1 MKNYLVLVNAE
12 HPLFHPVDPSEL
24 VCALDGYPG
33 ILLER
38 TAAKALRKLLA
49 DIGSRDEIVP
59 VSGWRSRE
67 EQKKIWKD
75 TVAERGIDF
84 ARKYVAL
91 PACSEHETGLAI
103 DLALNQEPVDFIRP
117 HFPKDG
123 ICRLFREK
131 MIAYGFIE
139 RYPEGKESIT
149 GIASE
154 PWHFRYV
161 GLPHAAIM
169 KQHGFCLEEY
179 IDYLSL
185 FPAEGRHLEINIQ
198 NKNFEIFYQKISD
211 SDSSVTLSLPSSLP
225 FQVSGTNTDG
235 CIVTLWR

>member
-103 DLALNQEPVDFIRP
+103 DLALNAPDIDFICP
-117 HFPKDG
+117 EFPRTG
-123 ICRLFREK
+123 ICRKFREL
-131 MIAYGFIE
+131 APHYGFIE
-139 RYPEGKESIT
+139 RYQKAKESIT
-149 GIASE
+149 GISEE

-161 GLPHAAIM
+161 GTPHSVVIAE
-169 KQHGFCLEEY
+169 KGLSLEEY
-179 IDYLSL
+179 VERRAENTQANSRQYLFCGNVGS
-185 FPAEGRHLEINIQ
+185 AGNISGVRGRER
-198 NKNFEIFYQKISD
+198 KA
-211 SDSSVTLSLPSSLP
+211 
-225 FQVSGTNTDG
+225 
-235 CIVTLWR
+235 R

>member
-103 DLALNQEPVDFIRP
+103 DLALNAPDIDFICPESPRT
-117 HFPKDG
+117 G
-123 ICRLFREK
+123 ICRKFREL
-131 MIAYGFIE
+131 APYYGFIE
-139 RYPEGKESIT
+139 RYQKAKEPIT
-149 GIASE
+149 GISEE

-161 GLPHAAIM
+161 GTPHSVVIAE
-169 KQHGFCLEEY
+169 KGLSLEEY
-179 IDYLSL
+179 VERSAESTRKDLNQYLL
-185 FPAEGRHLEINIQ
+185 CG
-198 NKNFEIFYQKISD
+198 SD
-211 SDSSVTLSLPSSLP
+211 GNMSNARRGERKV
-225 FQVSGTNTDG
+225 
-235 CIVTLWR
+235 R

>member
-103 DLALNQEPVDFIRP
+103 DLALNAPDIDFICP
-117 HFPKDG
+117 EFPRTG
-123 ICRLFREK
+123 ICRKFREL
-131 MIAYGFIE
+131 APYYGFIE
-139 RYPEGKESIT
+139 RYQKAKEPIT
-149 GIASE
+149 GISKE

-161 GLPHAAIM
+161 GTPHSVVIAE
-169 KQHGFCLEEY
+169 KGLSLEEY
-179 IDYLSL
+179 VERSAESTRKDLNQYLL
-185 FPAEGRHLEINIQ
+185 CG
-198 NKNFEIFYQKISD
+198 SD
-211 SDSSVTLSLPSSLP
+211 GNMSNARRGERKV
-225 FQVSGTNTDG
+225 
-235 CIVTLWR
+235 R